1 MLQSF
6 VYSVLLGSRVL
17 FSLTSLRSFCLRLP
31 RAALPKTVNGLWS
44 RNATRFLLA
53 AYHSPQAVS
62 GCAGSVGYEQREP
75 DNRRSSRV
83 PSNSFEWPRH
93 QEEDEAKLFEIVS
106 PEFGRCPFLQD
117 FRLERQFALFCGSQN
132 RRPCRPGAS
141 RHGGRP
147 NLSLYRTKWGS
158 GEACMAA
165 RKSFWFFLGKE
176 RTVASNINV
185 LNNRVVNET
194 KKVFVPGGEQA
205 PFFDFESSET
215 VILDRFTQISE
226 R

>member
-62 GCAGSVGYEQREP
+62 GCAGSVGCDQREP

-83 PSNSFEWPRH
+83 PSNSFEWPRRK
-93 QEEDEAKLFEIVS
+93 EEGKTKLFEIVS

-117 FRLERQFALFCGSQN
+117 FRSERQPVVLRFAEPPALSPWRSAPRGE
-132 RRPCRPGAS
+132 GD
-141 RHGGRP
+141 RP
-147 NLSLYRTKWGS
+147 NLKFRCRPSFRTTVFRNPKRAGYLGFPLCFGSLVLSLK
-158 GEACMAA
+158 
-165 RKSFWFFLGKE
+165 RKNGCLK
-176 RTVASNINV
+176 T
-185 LNNRVVNET
+185 
-194 KKVFVPGGEQA
+194 
-205 PFFDFESSET
+205 
-215 VILDRFTQISE
+215 
-226 R
+226 

>member
-62 GCAGSVGYEQREP
+62 GCAGSVGCEQREP

-83 PSNSFEWPRH
+83 PSNSFEWPRRK
-93 QEEDEAKLFEIVS
+93 EEGEAKLFEIVS

-117 FRLERQFALFCGSQN
+117 FRSERQPVVLRFAEPPALSPWRSAPRGRATGRTSACIGRNGVPERRAWLLESLFGS
-132 RRPCRPGAS
+132 
-141 RHGGRP
+141 
-147 NLSLYRTKWGS
+147 
-158 GEACMAA
+158 
-165 RKSFWFFLGKE
+165 FFEKKE
-176 RTVASNINV
+176 R
-185 LNNRVVNET
+185 L
-194 KKVFVPGGEQA
+194 P
-205 PFFDFESSET
+205 
-215 VILDRFTQISE
+215 QISTY
-226 R
+226 

>member
-1 MLQSF
+1 MSSEYLFNRSF
-6 VYSVLLGSRVL
+6 IPYCSGSRVL

-83 PSNSFEWPRH
+83 PSNSFEWPRR

-141 RHGGRP
+141 RHGGRATGRTS
-147 NLSLYRTKWGS
+147 SLGAGRRFGQQYS
-158 GEACMAA
+158 GTRSVQVTLVFLFVSAL
-165 RKSFWFFLGKE
+165 WFFL
-176 RTVASNINV
+176 
-185 LNNRVVNET
+185 
-194 KKVFVPGGEQA
+194 
-205 PFFDFESSET
+205 
-215 VILDRFTQISE
+215 
-226 R
+226 